1 MKQDPAKAAK
11 AAKARAL
18 VASLLIFESVVIASL
33 GVWLIILTVTAD
45 SVEIRPLLGELIF
58 IVLGSSGLFV
68 AAVGYRRGK
77 YFGRAPAFLA
87 NLIAIGVSKYQF
99 DAGLYI
105 VAIPLFILAVVTVVS
120 VLRAIP
126 DRLPTS

>member
-1 MKQDPAKAAK
+1 MEEDLAK
-11 AAKARAL
+11 AAKARAV
-18 VASLLIFESVVIASL
+18 VASLLTIESIVVAAL
-33 GVWLIILTVTAD
+33 GVWLLFLSATAD
-45 SVEIRPLLGELIF
+45 SVEILPLLGEMIF
-58 IVLGSSGLFV
+58 IVLGSSGLF
-68 AAVGYRRGK
+68 AAARGYRRGK
-77 YFGRAPAFLA
+77 YFGRAPALLA

-99 DAGLYI
+99 DGGLYI

>member
-1 MKQDPAKAAK
+1 MEQDLAK
-11 AAKARAL
+11 AAKARAV
-18 VASLLIFESVVIASL
+18 VASLLTFESIVVAAL
-33 GVWLIILTVTAD
+33 GVWLLFLSATAD
-45 SVEIRPLLGELIF
+45 SVEILPLLGEMIF
-58 IVLGSSGLFV
+58 IVLGSSGLF
-68 AAVGYRRGK
+68 AAARGYRQGK
-77 YFGRAPAFLA
+77 YFGRAPALLA

-99 DAGLYI
+99 DGGLYI

>member
-1 MKQDPAKAAK
+1 MTQDPAK

-18 VASLLIFESVVIASL
+18 VASLLTIESIVVAAL
-33 GVWLIILTVTAD
+33 GVWLVVLTFTAD
-45 SVEIRPLLGELIF
+45 SVELLPLLGELIF
-58 IVLGSSGLFV
+58 IVLGSGGLF
-68 AAVGYRRGK
+68 AAARGYRRGK
-77 YFGRAPAFLA
+77 YFGRAPALLA

-99 DAGLYI
+99 DGGLYL
-105 VAIPLFILAVVTVVS
+105 VAIPLLILGVVTVVS

>member
-33 GVWLIILTVTAD
+33 GVWLIVLTVTAD

-77 YFGRAPAFLA
+77 KQKIETIQTY
-87 NLIAIGVSKYQF
+87 
-99 DAGLYI
+99 
-105 VAIPLFILAVVTVVS
+105 
-120 VLRAIP
+120 
-126 DRLPTS
+126 

>member
-1 MKQDPAKAAK
+1 MTQDPAK

-18 VASLLIFESVVIASL
+18 VASLLTIESIVVAAL
-33 GVWLIILTVTAD
+33 GVWLVVLTFTAD
-45 SVEIRPLLGELIF
+45 SVELLPLLGELIF
-58 IVLGSSGLFV
+58 IILGSGGLF
-68 AAVGYRRGK
+68 AAARGYRRGK
-77 YFGRAPAFLA
+77 YFGRAPALLA

-99 DAGLYI
+99 DGGLYL
-105 VAIPLFILAVVTVVS
+105 VAIPLLILGVVTVVS

>member
-1 MKQDPAKAAK
+1 MTQDPVK

-18 VASLLIFESVVIASL
+18 VASLLTIESIVVAAL
-33 GVWLIILTVTAD
+33 GVWLVVLTFTAD
-45 SVEIRPLLGELIF
+45 SVELLPLLGELIF
-58 IVLGSSGLFV
+58 IVLGSGGLF
-68 AAVGYRRGK
+68 AAARGYRRGK
-77 YFGRAPAFLA
+77 YFGRAPALLA

-99 DAGLYI
+99 DGGLYL
-105 VAIPLFILAVVTVVS
+105 VAIPLLILGVVTVVS

>member
-1 MKQDPAKAAK
+1 MTQDPAK

-18 VASLLIFESVVIASL
+18 VASLLIIESVVIALL
-33 GVWLIILTVTAD
+33 GVWLIILSLTAD
-45 SVEIRPLLGELIF
+45 SVEILPLLGVLIF
-58 IVLGSSGLFV
+58 IVLGSGGLY
-68 AAVGYRRGK
+68 AAAAGYRKGK
-77 YFGRAPAFLA
+77 YFGRAPALLA

-99 DAGLYI
+99 AGGLYV
-105 VAIPLFILAVVTVVS
+105 VAIPLFILAAVTVVS